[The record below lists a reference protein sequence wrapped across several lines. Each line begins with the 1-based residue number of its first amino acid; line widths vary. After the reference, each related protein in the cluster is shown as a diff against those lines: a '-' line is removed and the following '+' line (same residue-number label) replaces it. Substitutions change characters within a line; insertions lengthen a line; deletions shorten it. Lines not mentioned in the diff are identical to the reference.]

1 MNLATGGYISEKRN
15 VLICGPTSTG
25 KSHLA
30 PALGHEACRQG
41 AHVLFINTNKM
52 LGPLGRGRAEHSF
65 ERRLNGYLRADL
77 LILDDFGLK
86 PINPPGPEDLYDVIN
101 ERCERAR
108 SS

>member
-77 LILDDFGLK
+77 LILDDFDSSQS
-86 PINPPGPEDLYDVIN
+86 IRRGPKI
-101 ERCERAR
+101 
-108 SS
+108 STM